1 MFTCNAWLAFT
12 IKNNYSLVMLDA
24 FSSPIKALSVMKA
37 IGMRWAWLLPWIAH
51 IKKAGVGVAQL
62 HTIRVINAWLEVRAK
77 NNTRPT
83 ECLELVITYT

>member
-1 MFTCNAWLAFT
+1 MATFYCW
-12 IKNNYSLVMLDA
+12 IDNYSLVMLDA

-62 HTIRVINAWLEVRAK
+62 HTIRVINAWLKVEAK
-77 NNTRPT
+77 NSTRTKQKRPT
-83 ECLELVITYT
+83 E